1 MEYMLLIHAD
11 PKGFDAL
18 TETQRAQGMAAYTA
32 FTEALRKAEVLRNS
46 NRLRPAETGTTVRIR
61 DGKTEVLNGPFIE
74 TREQLGGY
82 YLIDVADLDAAL
94 AWAAR
99 CPGAS
104 HGAVE
109 VRPVWAVAVMA
120 ECGSVHGRGG
130 RAAQLRQAGSDPR
143 RPHRRRGGGRGRA
156 VRSVRCGARA
166 SGRRAARRASR
177 GVVAHRRAP
186 AAGRFIASGSALTMT
201 STQHFILLEELAE
214 PADDRARAG
223 PPPRAAVRVR
233 APRYRGGGACAID
246 AADGARL
253 RRRHHRLGVPRRPA
267 DDVAAARSRQDQDP
281 PSRHRLSRPW
291 RR

>member
-109 VRPVWAVAVMA
+109 VRPVWAA
-120 ECGSVHGRGG
+120 
-130 RAAQLRQAGSDPR
+130 
-143 RPHRRRGGGRGRA
+143 
-156 VRSVRCGARA
+156 
-166 SGRRAARRASR
+166 
-177 GVVAHRRAP
+177 
-186 AAGRFIASGSALTMT
+186 
-201 STQHFILLEELAE
+201 
-214 PADDRARAG
+214 
-223 PPPRAAVRVR
+223 
-233 APRYRGGGACAID
+233 
-246 AADGARL
+246 
-253 RRRHHRLGVPRRPA
+253 
-267 DDVAAARSRQDQDP
+267 
-281 PSRHRLSRPW
+281 
-291 RR
+291 